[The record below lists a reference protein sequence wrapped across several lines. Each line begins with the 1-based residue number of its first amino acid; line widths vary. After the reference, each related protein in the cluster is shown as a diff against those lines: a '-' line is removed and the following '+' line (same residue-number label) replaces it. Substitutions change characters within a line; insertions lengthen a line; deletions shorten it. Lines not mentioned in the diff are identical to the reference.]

1 MSVISVS
8 LPDGSSRQLAQ
19 GSSAADLAAAIGPRL
34 AADAVVAV
42 VDGVERDLAAPIPD
56 GASVEIVTASS
67 DRGLHT
73 IRHST
78 AHVLA
83 QAVLDLYPGAT
94 FAIGPP
100 IEHGF
105 YYDFELHDGG
115 TFTEADLERI
125 EARMR
130 EIIEADQPF
139 RRVEMAAADAL
150 ELFAAHRYK
159 RAIIEAVALGAGSDG
174 DLASEASQGGTVSCY
189 RNVARD
195 GDSGGG
201 DSGAGGPGG
210 GDSGAGGP
218 GGGDSGAGGFGGDD
232 SGAGGPGG
240 DDSGAGGPGEDDS
253 GTADA
258 GGFVDLCLGPHVPST
273 GRLGHF
279 ALQRVSGAYWRGRES
294 NPMLQRIYGTAWAT
308 RKDLNA
314 HLHRLVEAER
324 RDHRRLATEL
334 DLVSWP
340 TELGPGLA
348 VWHPKG
354 ALVRR
359 LMEDY
364 SRQRHSA
371 GGYEFVFSPH
381 IAKSVLWETSGH
393 LDFYAESMYPP
404 MEMDGTDYYPKPMN
418 CPFHVMVY
426 RSSQRSYR
434 DLPMRLF
441 ELGAVYRNELS
452 GAVHGLLRSRGFTQD
467 DSHIFCARE
476 HLAAELASL
485 LEFVL
490 SVLEAFGFTEF
501 QAKLSTR
508 PEDKYVGEESMW
520 DEATEGLRAALE
532 RAGLDFVTDE
542 GGGAFYGPKIDVD
555 VRDAID
561 RSWQL
566 STIQLDF
573 NLPERFGLSYVA
585 SDGSRPRPVMIHRAL
600 FGSVERFFGV
610 LLEHYAGAFP
620 AWLAPVQAT
629 VLPVAAA
636 HDGYAATVADTLES
650 QGFRAEVS
658 PAEEPLGKRVRNAK
672 VAKVPY
678 VLVVGGDDAANGT
691 VGVNA
696 RGAKSPE
703 RDVPLEAFTARLTAE
718 VEARS

>member
-1 MSVISVS
+1 MSQITVS
-8 LPDGSSRQLAQ
+8 LPDGSERELAE

-42 VDGVERDLAAPIPD
+42 VDGDERDLVAPLAD
-56 GASVEIVTASS
+56 GASVEIVTAAS

-73 IRHST
+73 LRHST

-83 QAVLDLYPGAT
+83 QAVLDLYPKAT

-105 YYDFELHDGG
+105 YYDFELPDGG
-115 TFTEADLERI
+115 TFTDADLERI

-139 RRVEMAAADAL
+139 RRVEMAAEDAL
-150 ELFAAHRYK
+150 ELFSEHPYK
-159 RAIIEAVALGAGSDG
+159 RAIIEAVAMGADAGG
-174 DLASEASQGGTVSCY
+174 DLASEASDGGTVSCY
-189 RNVARD
+189 RN
-195 GDSGGG
+195 
-201 DSGAGGPGG
+201 
-210 GDSGAGGP
+210 
-218 GGGDSGAGGFGGDD
+218 
-232 SGAGGPGG
+232 
-240 DDSGAGGPGEDDS
+240 
-253 GTADA
+253 DA
-258 GGFVDLCLGPHVPST
+258 GNGDAAGFVDLCLGPHVPST

-279 ALQRVSGAYWRGRES
+279 ALQRVSGAYWRGSER

-308 RKDLNA
+308 GKDLRA
-314 HLHRLVEAER
+314 HLHRLAEAER
-324 RDHRRLATEL
+324 RDHRRLAAEL

-340 TELGPGLA
+340 AELGPGLA

-354 ALVRR
+354 ALVRK

-364 SRQRHSA
+364 SRQRHA
-371 GGYEFVFSPH
+371 DGGYEFVFSPH

-418 CPFHVMVY
+418 CPFHVMIY

-441 ELGAVYRNELS
+441 ELGAVYRYELS

-467 DSHIFCARE
+467 DSHIFCTRE
-476 HLAAELASL
+476 DLATELASL

-490 SVLEAFGFTEF
+490 SVLEAFGFSDF
-501 QAKLSTR
+501 QTRLSTR
-508 PEDKYVGEESMW
+508 PEGKYVGEEALW
-520 DEATEGLRAALE
+520 DDATEGLRSALE
-532 RAGLDFVTDE
+532 SAGLDYETDE

-555 VRDAID
+555 VRDAIG

-566 STIQLDF
+566 STIQVDF
-573 NLPERFGLSYVA
+573 NLPERFGLEYVA

-600 FGSVERFFGV
+600 FGAVERFFGV

-620 AWLAPVQAT
+620 VWLAPVQAE

-636 HDGYAATVADTLES
+636 HAGYAAEVADGLRS
-650 QGFRAEVS
+650 RGFRTEVS

-696 RGAKSPE
+696 RGASRPE
-703 RDVPLEAFTARLTAE
+703 RDVPLEDFADRLAQE

>member
-1 MSVISVS
+1 MITVS
-8 LPDGSSRQLAQ
+8 LPDGSERELTEGA
-19 GSSAADLAAAIGPRL
+19 SAADLAAAIGPRL

-42 VDGVERDLAAPIPD
+42 VDGAERDLAAPIPD
-56 GASVEIVTASS
+56 GSSVEIVTASS

-83 QAVLDLYPGAT
+83 QAVLDLYPGVT

-105 YYDFELHDGG
+105 YYDFELPDDG
-115 TFTEADLERI
+115 TFSDTDLERI

-130 EIIEADQPF
+130 EIIAADQPF
-139 RRVEMAAADAL
+139 ERFEVGADDAL
-150 ELFAAHRYK
+150 DLFAEHPYK
-159 RAIIEAVALGAGSDG
+159 RAIIEAVALGAGADG
-174 DLASEASQGGTVSCY
+174 DLASEASDGGTVSCY
-189 RNVARD
+189 RND
-195 GDSGGG
+195 GGTG
-201 DSGAGGPGG
+201 D
-210 GDSGAGGP
+210 
-218 GGGDSGAGGFGGDD
+218 
-232 SGAGGPGG
+232 
-240 DDSGAGGPGEDDS
+240 
-253 GTADA
+253 
-258 GGFVDLCLGPHVPST
+258 GFVDLCLGPHVPST

-279 ALQRVSGAYWRGRES
+279 ALQRVSGAYWRGSER

-308 RKDLNA
+308 RKDLAA
-314 HLHRLVEAER
+314 HLHRLAEAER
-324 RDHRRLATEL
+324 RDHRRLAAEL

-340 TELGPGLA
+340 AELGPGLA

-354 ALVRR
+354 GLVRK

-364 SRQRHSA
+364 SRERHQA

-393 LDFYAESMYPP
+393 LDFFAESMYPP
-404 MEMDGTDYYPKPMN
+404 MEIDGTDYYPKPMN
-418 CPFHVMVY
+418 CPFHVMIY

-441 ELGAVYRNELS
+441 ELGTVYRYELS

-467 DSHIFCARE
+467 DSHIFCTRDDIAV
-476 HLAAELASL
+476 ELASL
-485 LEFVL
+485 LDFVL
-490 SVLEAFGFTEF
+490 SVLRAFGFTDF
-501 QAKLSTR
+501 VAKLSTR
-508 PEDKYVGEESMW
+508 PTDKSVGEQALW
-520 DEATEGLRAALE
+520 DEATAGLRAALE
-532 RAGLDFVTDE
+532 SNGLTYETDE
-542 GGGAFYGPKIDVD
+542 GAGAFYGPKIDVD
-555 VRDAID
+555 VRDAIG

-573 NLPERFGLSYVA
+573 NLPERFGLEYVA

-600 FGSVERFFGV
+600 FGAVERFFG
-610 LLEHYAGAFP
+610 LLVEHYAGAFP

-636 HDGYAATVADTLES
+636 HAGYAAEVADALGS
-650 QGFRAEVS
+650 RGFRTEVS
-658 PAEEPLGKRVRNAK
+658 PADEPLGKRVRNAK

-678 VLVVGGDDAANGT
+678 VLVVGGGDAANGT

-696 RGAKSPE
+696 RGATKPE
-703 RDVPLEAFTARLTAE
+703 RDVPLETFAARLAHE
-718 VEARS
+718 VEARI

>member
-8 LPDGSSRQLAQ
+8 LPDGSERELAG

-42 VDGVERDLAAPIPD
+42 VDGTERDLSAPLAD
-56 GASVEIVTASS
+56 GASVEIVTSSS

-105 YYDFELHDGG
+105 YYDFELPDGG
-115 TFTEADLERI
+115 TFTDADLERI

-139 RRVEMAAADAL
+139 RRVEMAAEDAL
-150 ELFAAHRYK
+150 DLFAEHPYK
-159 RAIIEAVALGAGSDG
+159 RAIIEAVAMGADAGG
-174 DLASEASQGGTVSCY
+174 DLASEASRGGSVSCY
-189 RNVARD
+189 RNDAGT
-195 GDSGGG
+195 GDS
-201 DSGAGGPGG
+201 A
-210 GDSGAGGP
+210 
-218 GGGDSGAGGFGGDD
+218 
-232 SGAGGPGG
+232 
-240 DDSGAGGPGEDDS
+240 
-253 GTADA
+253 
-258 GGFVDLCLGPHVPST
+258 GFVDLCLGPHVPST

-279 ALQRVSGAYWRGRES
+279 ALQRVSGAYWRGSER

-308 RKDLNA
+308 RKDLA
-314 HLHRLVEAER
+314 SHLHRLAEAER
-324 RDHRRLATEL
+324 RDHRRLAAEL

-340 TELGPGLA
+340 AELGPGLA

-354 ALVRR
+354 ALVRK

-364 SRQRHSA
+364 SRQRHA
-371 GGYEFVFSPH
+371 DGGYEFVFSPH

-404 MEMDGTDYYPKPMN
+404 MEMDGTAYYPKPMN

-441 ELGAVYRNELS
+441 ELGAVYRYELS
-452 GAVHGLLRSRGFTQD
+452 GAVHGLMRSRGFTQD
-467 DSHIFCARE
+467 DSHIFCTRE
-476 HLAAELASL
+476 GIATELASL

-490 SVLEAFGFTEF
+490 SVLEAFGFNEF
-501 QAKLSTR
+501 QTRLSTR
-508 PEDKYVGEESMW
+508 PAGKYVGEEALW
-520 DEATEGLRAALE
+520 DDATEGLRSALE
-532 RAGLDFVTDE
+532 SAGLAYETDE

-555 VRDAID
+555 VRDAIG
-561 RSWQL
+561 RAWQL
-566 STIQLDF
+566 STIQVDF
-573 NLPERFGLSYVA
+573 NLPERFGLEYVA
-585 SDGSRPRPVMIHRAL
+585 RDGSRLRPVMIHRAL
-600 FGSVERFFGV
+600 FGAVERFFGV

-620 AWLAPVQAT
+620 VWLAPVQAA

-636 HDGYAATVADTLES
+636 HADYAAEVAGTLS
-650 QGFRAEVS
+650 SRGFRVETS
-658 PAEEPLGKRVRNAK
+658 PAEEPLGKRVRSAK

-678 VLVVGGDDAANGT
+678 VLVVGDDDTANGT

-696 RGAKSPE
+696 RGARKPE
-703 RDVPLEAFTARLTAE
+703 RDVPLEAFAARLAGE